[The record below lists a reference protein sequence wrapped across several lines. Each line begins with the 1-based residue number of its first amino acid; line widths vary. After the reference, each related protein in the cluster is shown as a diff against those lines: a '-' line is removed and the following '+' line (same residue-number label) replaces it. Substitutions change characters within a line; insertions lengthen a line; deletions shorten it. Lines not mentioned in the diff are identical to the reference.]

1 MSNPERDRIL
11 ARRAR
16 FLGAALASVGFVAC
30 AQGCDRSQTP
40 ETCLSIAPFEEDAGP
55 VPANTI
61 ATDPEPVEPPPPD
74 ASQEPQEPE
83 EPLPPE
89 VCLRVAPPQPCLSIT
104 PG

>member
-11 ARRAR
+11 TRRAL
-16 FLGAALASVGFVAC
+16 FVGTALASVGFGA
-30 AQGCDRSQTP
+30 ACDRSQTP
-40 ETCLSIAPFEEDAGP
+40 DTCLSIAPVEEDAGS

-74 ASQEPQEPE
+74 APQEPQEPE

-89 VCLRVAPPQPCLSIT
+89 VCLRVAPPQPCLSVT